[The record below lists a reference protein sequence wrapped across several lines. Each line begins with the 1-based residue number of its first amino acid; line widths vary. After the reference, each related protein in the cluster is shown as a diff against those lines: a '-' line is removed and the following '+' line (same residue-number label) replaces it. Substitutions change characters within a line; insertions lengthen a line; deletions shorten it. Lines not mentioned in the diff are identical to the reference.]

1 MSESQPTASSRV
13 CESLIDDYI
22 AGSLDIGDFEEGL
35 TSIFDAM
42 PGGHVEAQNYL
53 QSLYTS
59 SRIDSDGFTQISEVI
74 SRVNIQS
81 TLRNNHATDLD
92 YFGEDQTIHLTELSE
107 IDGDDDA
114 GDKTVIVS
122 VDKSTPTT
130 DDSEPSTGSRDYDTS
145 LEPKIVEKPHTSS
158 RYENLGPGVTLK
170 DRFVLLEKL
179 GQGGMGVVFK
189 AKDLLKV
196 EAQDKHPYVAI
207 KVLTDAFKKYS
218 GSFIALQR
226 EASKAQRLAHPN
238 IATVYDFDR
247 DGNTV
252 FMTMEFLQGKPL
264 NQLIKEL
271 AKKPLKLEQA
281 LHIIEELCSGL
292 AYAHEKLLI
301 HSDFK
306 PGNCFLLNDGSV
318 KLLDFGIAR
327 ASTQT
332 DEERE
337 NTMFDPAKLSA
348 VTPAYATPEM
358 FATSPE
364 ARLDPR
370 VRMTRGGV
378 GSSVVSRSM
387 VSDRVL
393 ALPRASIARTVTL
406 ARPSATS
413 PTKKR
418 TVSDSQS
425 PTTRPVLLLAQR
437 NRTGPR
443 ASGLAVT

>member
-1 MSESQPTASSRV
+1 MPDI

-22 AGSLDIGDFEEGL
+22 AGTLDVADLEEGL
-35 TSIFDAM
+35 ESIFVAM
-42 PGGHVEAQNYL
+42 PDGHSEAQSYL
-53 QSLYTS
+53 QGLYTS
-59 SRIDSDGFTQISEVI
+59 DTIDSGNFTQLSHVI
-74 SRVNIQS
+74 SKVNIQA
-81 TLRNNHATDLD
+81 TLKNNQQTDMS
-92 YFGEDQTIHLTELSE
+92 YFDEDRTMHLTDMSGMAND
-107 IDGDDDA
+107 IDLISDDDDS
-114 GDKTVIVS
+114 GDKTIIVRAGS
-122 VDKSTPTT
+122 SIDDVEKSDVST
-130 DDSEPSTGSRDYDTS
+130 DFSEEISPLAPR
-145 LEPKIVEKPHTSS
+145 IVEKPSNSTN
-158 RYENLGPGVTLK
+158 YDNLGPGITLK

-196 EAQDKHPYVAI
+196 EAKDKDPYVAI

-252 FMTMEFLQGKPL
+252 FMTMEYLQGKPL

-271 AKKPLKLEQA
+271 TKKPLKLDHA

-306 PGNCFLLNDGSV
+306 PGNCFLLSDGHV

-332 DEERE
+332 EEERE

-358 FATSPE
+358 FAGMNP
-364 ARLDPR
+364 DPR
-370 VRMTRGGV
+370 
-378 GSSVVSRSM
+378 
-387 VSDRVL
+387 DD
-393 ALPRASIARTVTL
+393 IY
-406 ARPSATS
+406 
-413 PTKKR
+413 
-418 TVSDSQS
+418 
-425 PTTRPVLLLAQR
+425 
-437 NRTGPR
+437 
-443 ASGLAVT
+443 GLACVAYQLLSGGKHPYNKVASPKIKELGIKPKPI